1 MKKNFTLFRTFVFFA
16 LSVFALLFFVSCE
29 KSSDSCAF
37 EAMNTFMT
45 IRSYGK
51 NCVKANSVVKKRIE
65 QLESRISTT
74 IETSDVYRVNHS
86 GGQGIEI
93 FEDTYRLTEF
103 ALRMAEK
110 TEGALNPA
118 LFPVISA
125 WGFTTGNYSVPSESE
140 ITELLTHTDFT
151 KVKLESKAD
160 DGKLLLF
167 TEKEMMLDFG
177 SVGKGFAG
185 DEAVRILRQYGIE
198 SALLDLGGN
207 IQVIGANPEGKD
219 WNVGIKNP
227 WDGNV
232 VCGVKINNQA
242 VITSGGY
249 ERNFT
254 ADDGK
259 TYIHIFD
266 GNTGKPVENEIA
278 SVTIVCESGMYGDAL
293 STALFVM
300 GTDKAVKFWKN
311 HKDFDFIII
320 TKEKKLI
327 YSRGLAEKI
336 TVLSDFAEECVD
348 LQLS

>member
-16 LSVFALLFFVSCE
+16 LSVFALLIFVSCE

-118 LFPVISA
+118 LFPVIYA
-125 WGFTTGNYSVPSESE
+125 WGFTTGNYRVPSESE

-160 DGKLLLF
+160 DGNLLLF

-198 SALLDLGGN
+198 SALLDFPLPYGM
-207 IQVIGANPEGKD
+207 IQ
-219 WNVGIKNP
+219 
-227 WDGNV
+227 
-232 VCGVKINNQA
+232 
-242 VITSGGY
+242 
-249 ERNFT
+249 
-254 ADDGK
+254 
-259 TYIHIFD
+259 
-266 GNTGKPVENEIA
+266 
-278 SVTIVCESGMYGDAL
+278 
-293 STALFVM
+293 
-300 GTDKAVKFWKN
+300 
-311 HKDFDFIII
+311 
-320 TKEKKLI
+320 
-327 YSRGLAEKI
+327 
-336 TVLSDFAEECVD
+336 
-348 LQLS
+348 